1 MAEVLSHAIRTARKE
16 YQCNACEWL
25 TNGDVMTDPSFF
37 DISFD
42 DKRKLVIIRR
52 ERYKILKG
60 TKYIDANIKDGGK
73 IYNVKSRIDA
83 DQICRKYEL
92 YDE

>member
-1 MAEVLSHAIRTARKE
+1 MEVLSHAIRTARKE

-25 TNGDVMTDPSFF
+25 TNGDVMTEPSFF
-37 DISFD
+37 DITFA

-60 TKYIDANIKDGGK
+60 TKYHDVNIKDGGQ

-83 DQICRKYEL
+83 NEICQKYEL
-92 YDE
+92 YSD